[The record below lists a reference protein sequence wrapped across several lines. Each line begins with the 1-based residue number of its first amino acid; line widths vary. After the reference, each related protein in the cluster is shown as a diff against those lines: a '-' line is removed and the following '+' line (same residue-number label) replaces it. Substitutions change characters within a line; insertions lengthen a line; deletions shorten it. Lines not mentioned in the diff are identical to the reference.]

1 MSTQNSQFGHLLSP
15 IRLGNVEVRNRMLT
29 SAHSS
34 GMYQNNR
41 PTPQNNAY
49 HAARA
54 RGGIGLIIIQGTI
67 VHPTSYGGLQSPTG
81 YIDDAIPAWR
91 ALADAV
97 HEHGTKIF
105 VQLLHFGK
113 SGQSLATMRPLW
125 SASRY
130 KALSGNE
137 YTHAM
142 TKEEIDDV
150 IEGYAHTAANMKE
163 AGMDG
168 IEFHGAHG
176 YLIQQFL
183 SPMTNHR
190 TDEYGGSEENR
201 ARFALEVC
209 EAVRKRV
216 GHDFAVGIR
225 LSADELMPDG
235 MTVKEMA
242 PMAALLEEKG
252 DFDFMNVSFSVG
264 GGMPFAMQQADMTW
278 EQAPFVHYAA
288 EVKKATRGIPI
299 FTVCRIIDPHIANDI
314 IGTGKADMCVM
325 TRAHVADPEIGRKLM
340 EGRPFDIRQCI
351 GSNDGCGGRAHRGQ
365 PIGCTINPE
374 AGRELELGPLT
385 QAATPKAVAV
395 VGGGPGG
402 MEAARTAATRGHK
415 VVLYEKSDRLGG
427 QIKTVAKVPKRGN
440 FSDIAAWLEV
450 QMNRLGVVVK
460 LETEATV
467 DALVEEGA
475 EAVIIATGSLPL
487 YPEIPGLKGSDAP
500 VLASIDDVIEGRVE
514 VGKRALLLA
523 ADNHHKSPNAADV
536 MCEKGAEVHLVTMSE
551 MVASDIIVT
560 SRPPVIQRMKDNGVV
575 FHREC
580 WIKEVSEKTAV
591 LADVYTGKETTV
603 EDVDIIVG
611 GEFNVPN
618 DSLYDALKADGR
630 ISHVVAVGD
639 SVSARKVIEAIRE
652 GHMAARA
659 L

>member
-1 MSTQNSQFGHLLSP
+1 LSTQNSQFSDLLSP
-15 IRLGNVEVRNRMLT
+15 IRLGSVEVRNRMLT

-54 RGGIGLIIIQGTI
+54 KGGIGLIIIQGTI
-67 VHPTSYGGLQSPTG
+67 VHPTSYGGLASPTG

-113 SGQSLATMRPLW
+113 SGGSLSTMRPLW

-142 TKEEIDDV
+142 TKEEINEV
-150 IEGYAHTAANMKE
+150 IEGFVHSAANMKE

-168 IEFHGAHG
+168 VEFHGAHG

-201 ARFALEVC
+201 ARFALEIC
-209 EAVRKRV
+209 EAVRKEV

-225 LSADELMPDG
+225 LSADELQPDG

-242 PMAALLEEKG
+242 PVAALLEEKG
-252 DFDFMNVSFSVG
+252 DFDFLNISFSVG

-288 EVKKATRGIPI
+288 EIKKATKGIPI
-299 FTVCRIIDPHIANDI
+299 FTVCRIIDPQIANDI
-314 IGTGKADMCVM
+314 IATGKADMCVM
-325 TRAHVADPEIGRKLM
+325 TRAHIADPEIARKLM

-365 PIGCTINPE
+365 SIGCTINPE
-374 AGRELELGPLT
+374 AGRELELGPIT
-385 QAATPKAVAV
+385 QSATPKAVVV

-402 MEAARTAATRGHK
+402 MEAARVAAIQGHK
-415 VVLYEKSDRLGG
+415 VVLYERADRLGG
-427 QIKTVAKVPKRGN
+427 QINTIIKAPHRGEFGN
-440 FSDIAAWLEV
+440 ITSWLEL
-450 QMNRLGVVVK
+450 QLNHLGVVVK
-460 LETEATV
+460 LQTEATP

-475 EAVIIATGSLPL
+475 DAVIVATGSVPN
-487 YPEIPGLKGSDAP
+487 YPKIPGLGESGVP
-500 VLASIDDVIEGRVE
+500 VLASIEDVIEGRVE

-523 ADNHHKSPNAADV
+523 AENHHRSPNAADV
-536 MCEKGAEVHLVTMSE
+536 LAEKGVEVHYASMGE
-551 MVASDIIVT
+551 MIASDIIVT
-560 SRPPVIQRMKDNGVV
+560 SRPPVIQRMKDNGVI
-575 FHREC
+575 FHREN

-591 LADVYTGKETTV
+591 LVDTSTGKETTI

-618 DSLYDALKADGR
+618 DSLYEALKADGR
-630 ISHVVAVGD
+630 IPQVITVGD
-639 SVSARKVIEAIRE
+639 SVSARKVIEAMRE
-652 GHMAARA
+652 GYMAARA

>member
-1 MSTQNSQFGHLLSP
+1 MSTQNSQFSHLLSP
-15 IRLGNVEVRNRMLT
+15 IRLGSVEVRNRMLT

-113 SGQSLATMRPLW
+113 SGQSLSTMLPLW

-142 TKEEIDDV
+142 TKEEIDEV
-150 IEGYAHTAANMKE
+150 IEGYAHSAANMKQ
-163 AGMDG
+163 AGVDG
-168 IEFHGAHG
+168 VELHGAHG

-201 ARFALEVC
+201 ARLALEVC
-209 EAVRKRV
+209 EAVRRRV

-225 LSADELMPDG
+225 LSADELQPGG

-288 EVKKATRGIPI
+288 EIKKATKGIPI
-299 FTVCRIIDPHIANDI
+299 FTVCRIIDPQIANDI
-314 IGTGKADMCVM
+314 IASGKADMCVM
-325 TRAHVADPEIGRKLM
+325 TRAYIADPEIARKLM
-340 EGRPFDIRQCI
+340 EGRPLDIRQCI

-365 PIGCTINPE
+365 PIGCSINPE

-385 QAATPKAVAV
+385 QAETPKAVAV
-395 VGGGPGG
+395 VGGGAGG

-427 QIKTVAKVPKRGN
+427 QLKTVSKVPKRGTFN
-440 FSDIAAWLEV
+440 DIGEWLEA
-450 QMNRLGVVVK
+450 QINRLGVVVK

-467 DALVEEGA
+467 DALLGEGT
-475 EAVIIATGSLPL
+475 EAVIIATGSLPV
-487 YPEIPGLKGSDAP
+487 YPEIPGLKGP
-500 VLASIDDVIEGRVE
+500 GVPTLASIDDVIEGRVE

-551 MVASDIIVT
+551 TVASDIIVT
-560 SRPPVIQRMKDNGVV
+560 SRPPVIERMKDNGVT
-575 FHREC
+575 FHRES
-580 WIKEVSEKTAV
+580 WIKEVSGKTAV
-591 LADVYTGKETTV
+591 LAEVYTGKETII

-611 GEFNVPN
+611 GEFNAPN
-618 DSLYDALKADGR
+618 DGLYEALKADGR
-630 ISHVVAVGD
+630 IPHVVAVGD
-639 SVSARKVIEAIRE
+639 SVSARKLIEAIRE